1 MFYSWVLS
9 LRREGV
15 HRNSN
20 WMWEIYISNYILF
33 YTHTFFSAF
42 LHFFHSFIE
51 SDVVVERRSCMVCAA
66 VVAGWSAIKLSG
78 RMEIICS
85 WICRCTCWLFAE
97 RENENEVENWRFFTL
112 DDNSSSAHEESRTR
126 SVWWMEK
133 WKFYSLGNY
142 LRHDCFNRRG
152 KLRLCAEASTH
163 TWDMM
168 RRMIWHFSNSVVL
181 RLSVKTWK
189 CV

>member
-51 SDVVVERRSCMVCAA
+51 NDVVVERRSCMVCAA

-85 WICRCTCWLFAE
+85 WICRCTCWLFE
-97 RENENEVENWRFFTL
+97 VRENENEVENWGFFTL
-112 DDNSSSAHEESRTR
+112 DDKSSSAESWRVTNLLRMHGGWR
-126 SVWWMEK
+126 SENFIRSEITCDMIVLIDE
-133 WKFYSLGNY
+133 GN
-142 LRHDCFNRRG
+142 
-152 KLRLCAEASTH
+152 
-163 TWDMM
+163 
-168 RRMIWHFSNSVVL
+168 
-181 RLSVKTWK
+181 
-189 CV
+189 